1 MPSTPHDGAGST
13 FTFAG
18 VAYTVTNLTY
28 TIADNNATDNID
40 VSHLG
45 QTSGATVLTMSR
57 PLKGS
62 AGDTGK
68 EVTIDYLTNAGA
80 TPIAQGATGSLSI
93 TGGITLSGVA
103 ATCKSSTITLATND
117 ANKGS
122 ASFQVA

>member
-1 MPSTPHDGAGST
+1 MSATPHDGSGTT
-13 FTFAG
+13 FTFNS
-18 VAYTVTNLTY
+18 VNYTVTNITY

-40 VSHLG
+40 ISHLG
-45 QTSGATVLTMSR
+45 QTNGATVRTLSR

-68 EVTIDYLTNAGA
+68 EVTIDYLTAAGA
-80 TPIAQGATGSLSI
+80 TPIAQSQTGTLTI
-93 TGGITLSGVA
+93 TGGISLSAG

-117 ANKGS
+117 AIKGS

>member
-1 MPSTPHDGAGST
+1 MPATPHDGSGST

-18 VAYTVTNLTY
+18 VAYTVTNITY
-28 TIADNNATDNID
+28 SVSDNNATDSID

-45 QTSGATVLTMSR
+45 QVAGQTVLTMSR

-80 TPIAQGATGSLSI
+80 VPIVQGATGTLVI
-93 TGGITLSGVA
+93 TGGISLSA
-103 ATCKSSTITLATND
+103 TATCKSSSVTLAVND

-122 ASFQVA
+122 ASFMVA

>member
-1 MPSTPHDGAGST
+1 MPATPHDGSGST
-13 FTFAG
+13 FSFAG
-18 VAYTVTNLTY
+18 VNYTVTNITY
-28 TIADNNATDNID
+28 TVGDNNATDSID

-45 QTSGATVLTMSR
+45 QTTGQTVLTMSR

-68 EVTIDYLTNAGA
+68 EVTIDYLANAGA
-80 TPIAQGATGSLSI
+80 TPIAQGLTGTLAI
-93 TGGITLSGVA
+93 TGGITLSAA
-103 ATCKSSTITLATND
+103 ATCKSSTITLTVND

>member
-1 MPSTPHDGAGST
+1 MPATPHDSSGTTFVFAGST
-13 FTFAG
+13 
-18 VAYTVTNLTY
+18 YTVTNITY
-28 TIADNNATDNID
+28 TISDNNATDNID

-45 QTSGATVLTMSR
+45 QTTGQTVLTLSR

-68 EVTIDYLTNAGA
+68 EVTIDYLANAGS
-80 TPIAQGATGSLSI
+80 TPISQSANGTLSI
-93 TGGITLSGVA
+93 TGGISLSAA

-117 ANKGS
+117 AIKGS

>member
-1 MPSTPHDGAGST
+1 MAATPHDSSGTT
-13 FTFAG
+13 FSFAG
-18 VAYTVTNLTY
+18 TNYTVTNITY

-45 QTSGATVLTMSR
+45 QTAGSTVLTLSR

-68 EVTIDYLTNAGA
+68 EVTIEYLANAGA
-80 TPIAQGATGSLSI
+80 TPIAQSATGTLAI
-93 TGGITLSGVA
+93 TGGISLSVA
-103 ATCKSSTITLATND
+103 ATCKSSTVTLATND
-117 ANKGS
+117 AIKGS

>member
-1 MPSTPHDGAGST
+1 MPATPHDGSGST

-18 VAYTVTNLTY
+18 VAYTVTNITY
-28 TIADNNATDNID
+28 TIADNNATDNIE

-45 QTSGATVLTMSR
+45 QTTGQTVLTMSR

-68 EVTIDYLTNAGA
+68 EVTIDYLANAGA
-80 TPIAQGATGSLSI
+80 TPIAQGASGALAI
-93 TGGITLSGVA
+93 AGGITLSA
-103 ATCKSSTITLATND
+103 NATCKSSTITLAVND

>member
-1 MPSTPHDGAGST
+1 MASTPHEGSGSS

-18 VAYTVTNLTY
+18 VGYTVTNITY

-45 QTSGATVLTMSR
+45 QVSGATVLTMSR

-80 TPIAQGATGSLSI
+80 TPISQGATGTLSI

>member
-1 MPSTPHDGAGST
+1 MPATPHDGSGST

-18 VAYTVTNLTY
+18 MNYTVTNITY
-28 TIADNNATDNID
+28 TIADNNATDSID

-45 QTSGATVLTMSR
+45 QTTGQTVATMSR

-80 TPIAQGATGSLSI
+80 TPITQGASGTLTIS
-93 TGGITLSGVA
+93 GGITLSAA
-103 ATCKSSTITLATND
+103 ATCKSSSITLAVND